1 MLIVLEG
8 VDSSGK
14 ATQTS
19 LLSAYL
25 AKTREIKEVTF
36 PDYESDSSALVKMYL
51 SGSFGDDANRVSPY
65 AASVFYAADRYASF
79 KTKWG
84 SFLKD
89 GGTVVCDRY
98 TTSNMVHQA
107 AKIESECEKDAFLDW
122 LYDFEYNK
130 MGLPIPELVFFLDM
144 PPFYAKQLM
153 ENRANKFTGDRE
165 KDIHERDTSHLE
177 KAYNNAVYV
186 AKKNNWK
193 FISCVTDGK
202 IRTIEDIHSEIVQI
216 TEGVLNGFSAHC
228 TGR

>member
-14 ATQTS
+14 ATQTA
-19 LLSAYL
+19 LLSEHL
-25 AKTREIKEVTF
+25 AKSQEIMKVTF

-51 SGSFGDDANRVSPY
+51 SGVFGEDADAVSPY
-65 AASVFYAADRYASF
+65 SASVFYAADRYASY

-84 SFLKD
+84 SFLKE

-107 AKIESECEKDAFLDW
+107 AKIDSENEKDVFLDW

-130 MGLPIPELVFFLDM
+130 MGLPVPDLVFFLDM
-144 PPFYAKQLM
+144 PPHYARLLM
-153 ENRANKFTGDRE
+153 ESRKNKFTGEAD
-165 KDIHERDTSHLE
+165 KDIHERDKAHLE

-193 FISCVTDGK
+193 FISCIKDGK
-202 IRTIEDIHSEIVQI
+202 IRTIEDIHSEIVGI
-216 TEGVLNGFSAHC
+216 TEGIIHEFSAHF